1 MGYLVGMQDGAL
13 LLGLFELLALLL
25 GVLVDHLLHGGGA
38 LLGLLQLIERRGDAR
53 LRRLGLGRFA
63 AAAKQQAATEQ
74 NGREADHAR
83 LLRRPGFSSVRRRFG
98 QGKPIV

>member
-1 MGYLVGMQDGAL
+1 MYRAS

-25 GVLVDHLLHGGGA
+25 RVLVDHLLHGSGA
-38 LLGLLQLIERRGDAR
+38 LLGLLQLIERGGNAR
-53 LRRLGLGRFA
+53 RRRLGFGRFA
-63 AAAKQQAATEQ
+63 AAAEQQAAAEQ